1 MKQLNKNNIF
11 IDTNILIGA
20 YANSKNF
27 DDEKRCWKY
36 LSTIKGKNVYVS
48 SLSIAQF
55 VSVFQHRK
63 DNNSIKKDVKNI
75 LAKVDVIEFTK
86 QDIEKSLKFKQH
98 DLEDNIQYVL
108 AEKLKCVIFVT
119 QNKKDYSSYL
129 STTVITA
136 NDYKAILKT

>member
-1 MKQLNKNNIF
+1 MKALNRNNIF

-20 YANSKNF
+20 YSDSKNF
-27 DDEKRCWKY
+27 DQEKRCWKY

-55 VSVFQHRK
+55 VSVYQHK
-63 DNNSIKKDVKNI
+63 KNNAAIKRDVKNI
-75 LAKVDVIEFTK
+75 LTKVDVIEFTK
-86 QDIEKSLKFKQH
+86 QDIEESLKLKQH

-108 AEKLKCVIFVT
+108 AEKLKCGIFVT

-129 STTVITA
+129 NTTVITA
-136 NDYKAILKT
+136 NDYKAIN

>member
-20 YANSKNF
+20 YSNDKNF

-108 AEKLKCVIFVT
+108 AEKLKCGIFVT

>member
-63 DNNSIKKDVKNI
+63 DNNSIKK
-75 LAKVDVIEFTK
+75 

>member
-1 MKQLNKNNIF
+1 MKTLNENNIF

-20 YANSKNF
+20 YSDSKNF
-27 DDEKRCWKY
+27 DQEKRCWKY
-36 LSTIKGKNVYVS
+36 LSTIKGKNIYVS

-55 VSVFQHRK
+55 VSVFQHK
-63 DNNSIKKDVKNI
+63 KNNDKIKKDVKNI

-86 QDIEKSLKFKQH
+86 QDIEASLKLKQH

-108 AEKLKCVIFVT
+108 AEKLKCGIFVT

-129 STTVITA
+129 NITVMPPEK
-136 NDYKAILKT
+136 YKLVL

>member
-1 MKQLNKNNIF
+1 MKQLNENNIF

-20 YANSKNF
+20 YANDKNF
-27 DDEKRCWKY
+27 DIEKRCWKY
-36 LSTIKGKNVYVS
+36 LSTLKGKNVYVS

-55 VSVFQHRK
+55 VSVFQHRRS
-63 DNNSIKKDVKNI
+63 NNSIKKDVKNI

-86 QDIEKSLKFKQH
+86 QDIVESLKLTQH

-108 AEKLKCVIFVT
+108 AEKLKCGIFFT

-129 STTVITA
+129 NIKVMLPEK
-136 NDYKAILKT
+136 YKLVL

>member
-20 YANSKNF
+20 YSDDKNF
-27 DDEKRCWKY
+27 DKEKRCWKY
-36 LSTIKGKNVYVS
+36 LSSIKGKNVYVS

-55 VSVFQHRK
+55 VSIFQHK
-63 DNNSIKKDVKNI
+63 KNNDKIKKDVKNI
-75 LAKVDVIEFTK
+75 LAKVDIIEFTK
-86 QDIEKSLKFKQH
+86 EDIEKSLKLKQH

-108 AEKLKCVIFVT
+108 AEKLKCKIFVT

-129 STTVITA
+129 NTTVITA
-136 NDYKAILKT
+136 SEYKAIN

>member
-36 LSTIKGKNVYVS
+36 LSTLKGKNVYVS

-63 DNNSIKKDVKNI
+63 NNNSIKKDVKNI

-108 AEKLKCVIFVT
+108 AEKLKCGIFVT
-119 QNKKDYSSYL
+119 QNTKDYSEHL
-129 STTVITA
+129 GIRA
-136 NDYKAILKT
+136 IPARDYKAILKT

>member
-1 MKQLNKNNIF
+1 MKQLNENNIF

-20 YANSKNF
+20 YANDKNF
-27 DDEKRCWKY
+27 DIEKRCWKY

-75 LAKVDVIEFTK
+75 LAKVDVIDFTK
-86 QDIEKSLKFKQH
+86 QDIEKSLKLTQH

-108 AEKLKCVIFVT
+108 AEKLKCSFFVT
-119 QNKKDYSSYL
+119 QNIKDYSEYL
-129 STTVITA
+129 YINVIPA
-136 NDYKAILKT
+136 NKYKLIL